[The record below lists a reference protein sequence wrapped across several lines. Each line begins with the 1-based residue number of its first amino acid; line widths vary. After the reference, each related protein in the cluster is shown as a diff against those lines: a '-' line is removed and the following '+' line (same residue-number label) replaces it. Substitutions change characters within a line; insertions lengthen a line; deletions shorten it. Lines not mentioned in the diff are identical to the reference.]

1 MKTILLPIYNGIRAK
16 NFFRNDSYLKLV
28 SDPNIR
34 LIIIIPPSKL
44 EFYRR
49 EYPEKN
55 VIFEPLDI
63 VSESPFGVKLSAFVF
78 NLLPTATIRS
88 KQYREYLR
96 YKSLKSFIKFLIKYL
111 LNITIGRL
119 GVITRPIIHF
129 LDDKFVALDN
139 NIVNLLKKYNPDL
152 VLVPDIVFPPDR
164 EVLRAAKR
172 LGFYTVGMIR
182 SWDNLTSKGVIQ
194 ILPDKLIVLT
204 TIMKN
209 EAIKY
214 AGMPEKD
221 MIITGVPPYD
231 IFFEKRPVT
240 REEFLK
246 SLGIPSDR
254 KIILTAP
261 FIYAHTG
268 SAEII
273 IKELVRAIDDGRLP
287 PNSHLLIR
295 YRPATPEIAQDQLP
309 KSSHITVTSPC
320 EQFFKVNN
328 LQSPTEDWEF
338 SSKDIELLLNSLA
351 YSDVVVNYIS
361 TLSIDAAVFDKPV
374 INIRFEADKTTAPE
388 EHIDLFAKF
397 AHYKSI
403 EDSGGVK
410 MVWDMNELISSIK
423 DYLLHSEH
431 DQKGRERMI
440 REQIEFTDGKSGLR
454 TAEYIKKLLGE
465 KL

>member
-16 NFFRNDSYLKLV
+16 NFFRNDSYRGLV

-34 LIIIIPPSKL
+34 LVIIIPPSKL
-44 EFYRR
+44 EFYKK

-63 VSESPFGVKLSAFVF
+63 ISESPFGVKLSAFVF
-78 NLLPTATIRS
+78 NLLPTASIRS

-96 YKSLKSFIKFLIKYL
+96 YKKLKSFIKFLIKRL

-129 LDDKFVALDN
+129 LDDKFVSLDK
-139 NIVNLLKKYNPDL
+139 NIVNLLRKYNPDL

-164 EVLRAAKR
+164 EILRAAKR

-194 ILPDKLIVLT
+194 ILPHKLIVLT

-221 MIITGVPPYD
+221 MIITGIPPYD
-231 IFFEKRPVT
+231 VFFEKRPIT
-240 REEFLK
+240 RDEFLR
-246 SLGIPSDR
+246 SLGIPADR

-268 SAEII
+268 SAEVI

-287 PNSHLLIR
+287 HDSHLLIR
-295 YRPATPEIAQDQLP
+295 YRPATPEISEDQLP
-309 KSSHITVTSPC
+309 KSDHITVTSPC
-320 EQFFKVNN
+320 EQFFRVNN

-338 SSKDIELLLNSLA
+338 SAKDIELLLNSLA
-351 YSDVVVNYIS
+351 YSDVAVNYMS
-361 TLSIDAAVFDKPV
+361 TLSIDAAVFGKPV
-374 INIRFEADKTTAPE
+374 INIRFEADGKTAPE

-410 MVWDMNELISSIK
+410 MVWNMDELISGIR
-423 DYLLHSEH
+423 DYLEH
-431 DQKGRERMI
+431 PERDHEGRERMV
-440 REQIEFTDGKSGLR
+440 REQIEFTDSLSGKR
-454 TAEYIKKLLGE
+454 TAEYIKKVLFS
-465 KL
+465 